1 MINNLNNNSDFIQ
14 GKVVGHLEELQKSI
28 SNLDSKVD
36 RNHETTIKSIKEVLV
51 KCEENSLKNIKTHI
65 ETCPIID
72 KFNIHLVKYEEK
84 EKYKKENE
92 AKQNQIALNK
102 TSLFRWI
109 VSIVLGILGIKGLW
123 DLVFHTSNKSIQHI
137 DKLISHTDKL
147 IK

>member
-72 KFNIHLVKYEEK
+72 KFNIHLVKQEEK

-92 AKQNQIALNK
+92 IRQESNK
-102 TSLFRWI
+102 SNKITWFKWLISVI
-109 VSIVLGILGIKGLW
+109 LGILGIKGIW
-123 DLVFHTSNKSIQHI
+123 DIIFNGSSKINHHI
-137 DKLISHTDKL
+137 DKI